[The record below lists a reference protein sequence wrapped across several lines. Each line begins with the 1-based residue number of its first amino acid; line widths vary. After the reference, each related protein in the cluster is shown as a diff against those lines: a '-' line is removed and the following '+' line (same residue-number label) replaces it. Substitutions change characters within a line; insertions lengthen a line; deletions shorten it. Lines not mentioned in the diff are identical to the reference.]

1 MQIHAP
7 KIPNSN
13 PKKKKKN
20 HPNQLSQTPGIP
32 IQMGPTKTD
41 WNLEQFLQNKIKFQT
56 LKTQMINKINS
67 STWKQNDVEH
77 FQKTKQANPKTM
89 VVQGRRKGR
98 KVYDTAAPLWASR
111 PWQNGRTERNWEI
124 KNNEVVIC
132 MLFWGIYIF
141 SSQIYIK
148 NTIDFPS
155 F

>member
-1 MQIHAP
+1 
-7 KIPNSN
+7 
-13 PKKKKKN
+13 
-20 HPNQLSQTPGIP
+20 
-32 IQMGPTKTD
+32 
-41 WNLEQFLQNKIKFQT
+41 
-56 LKTQMINKINS
+56 MINKINS